1 MSNFFKRWSDL
12 KQSQTKSLPI
22 ETPTEEQTEVKET
35 LSPVVLDQQLVKD
48 LEEKSITES
57 VGPTLDDVEKLNKD
71 SDFSSFVNADV
82 GEDVHHAAMKKLFS
96 DPHYNI
102 MDGLDI
108 YIDDYSKEDPLPAG
122 MLEKMVQS
130 SMLGLFNKVEE
141 KLPDLVLS
149 ENQPNLDVNKQALK
163 VTHVEMED
171 VSQEHQENQTMMTKG
186 STDDS
191 DTRL

>member
-12 KQSQTKSLPI
+12 KQSQTKPTPA
-22 ETPTEEQTEVKET
+22 ETTTQAQTEVQET
-35 LSPVVLDQQLVKD
+35 LSPAGAINPDRYAAENESPTQ
-48 LEEKSITES
+48 SI
-57 VGPTLDDVEKLNKD
+57 GPTLDDVAKLTKD
-71 SDFSSFVNADV
+71 SDFSTFVSADV
-82 GEDVHHAAMKKLFS
+82 GDDVHHAAMKKLFS

-130 SMLGLFNKVEE
+130 SMLGLFKKVEE
-141 KLPDLVLS
+141 QLPDIVLT
-149 ENQPNLDVNKQALK
+149 ENLPNLDVKEDTLK
-163 VTHVEMED
+163 VTQELAENNLQQIQED
-171 VSQEHQENQTMMTKG
+171 QKLMTKG

-191 DTRL
+191 DTSL

>member
-12 KQSQTKSLPI
+12 KQSQAKPTPAETSSQVQI
-22 ETPTEEQTEVKET
+22 EAQDTP
-35 LSPVVLDQQLVKD
+35 SPVGGVNPDHEAENASPLQ
-48 LEEKSITES
+48 S
-57 VGPTLDDVEKLNKD
+57 VGPTLDDVAKLTKD
-71 SDFSSFVNADV
+71 SDFSTYVSADV
-82 GEDVHHAAMKKLFS
+82 GDDVHHAAMKKLFS
-96 DPHYNI
+96 DPHYNV

-130 SMLGLFNKVEE
+130 SMLGLFKKVEE
-141 KLPDLVLS
+141 KLPDIVLT
-149 ENQPNLDVNKQALK
+149 ENQPNLDVNE
-163 VTHVEMED
+163 VTPNVTQEVTENASQQ
-171 VSQEHQENQTMMTKG
+171 SQEDQTLMTKG

>member
-12 KQSQTKSLPI
+12 KQSQTKPTSAEIP
-22 ETPTEEQTEVKET
+22 TQVPTEAQEATR
-35 LSPVVLDQQLVKD
+35 PVAEINKD
-48 LEEKSITES
+48 LNIAEKES
-57 VGPTLDDVEKLNKD
+57 PTQTVGPTLDDVAKLQRD
-71 SDFSSFVNADV
+71 SDFSAFVSTDV
-82 GEDVHHAAMKKLFS
+82 GDDVHHAAMKKLFS

-130 SMLGLFNKVEE
+130 SMLGLFKKVEE
-141 KLPDLVLS
+141 NLS
-149 ENQPNLDVNKQALK
+149 DIVVTETQTNLDVKEDTSK
-163 VTHVEMED
+163 VTDAVTQD
-171 VSQEHQENQTMMTKG
+171 FSQRSQEDQTLMTKG

>member
-35 LSPVVLDQQLVKD
+35 LSPEVLDQQLVKD